1 MSIICILKVS
11 ESILVSIDD
20 LDLIWFRGQRSTDFR
35 WNRLSSPR
43 PKSNNSKNINY
54 WWYWIYVILVCI
66 SWTSAGFIWNPSKS
80 IVCRD
85 LSTFGKFLWI
95 LGCWIYDADFCWFR
109 LKSTQTNTQGVWPA
123 HLTLLESRPSD
134 LLANLLYHDFRK
146 ISDETGG
153 NQGHEIETMSSTDV
167 HIFCNVGVLIWGAPN
182 SN

>member
-1 MSIICILKVS
+1 MIWIWFDLGVGDP
-11 ESILVSIDD
+11 LVSDET
-20 LDLIWFRGQRSTDFR
+20 GV
-35 WNRLSSPR
+35 SPL

-54 WWYWIYVILVCI
+54 WWFWIYLILGCI

-85 LSTFGKFLWI
+85 LSTGFGKFLWI

-109 LKSTQTNTQGVWPA
+109 LKSTQTNTQEDWPA
-123 HLTLLESRPSD
+123 HLTLSESRPSD

-153 NQGHEIETMSSTDV
+153 SQGHEIETMSSTDV
-167 HIFCNVGVLIWGAPN
+167 QVFCNVGVLIWIGVWSHEPVPN
-182 SN
+182 FGILLLV